1 MLLTPSYATHVSSAK
16 SNAHSNFNH
25 GTDHNTRPHTMIE
38 HCVFVRFKSSVTPE
52 QRLALV
58 QAFEGLVGRIDGL
71 LSVAAG
77 VNTPYEAKSHGF
89 GHGFI
94 VRLTDA
100 QALSAYQQDKQHQAL
115 GAALVA
121 AADGGENGILVFDMV
136 HDARQPTS

>member
-1 MLLTPSYATHVSSAK
+1 
-16 SNAHSNFNH
+16 
-25 GTDHNTRPHTMIE
+25 MIE
-38 HCVFVRFKSSVTPE
+38 HCVFVRFKSSVTSE

-58 QAFEGLVGRIDGL
+58 HAFEGLVGRIDGL

-94 VRLTDA
+94 VRLTNA
-100 QALSAYQQDKQHQAL
+100 QALRAYQQDDQHQVL

-136 HDARQPTS
+136 HDAGQPTC